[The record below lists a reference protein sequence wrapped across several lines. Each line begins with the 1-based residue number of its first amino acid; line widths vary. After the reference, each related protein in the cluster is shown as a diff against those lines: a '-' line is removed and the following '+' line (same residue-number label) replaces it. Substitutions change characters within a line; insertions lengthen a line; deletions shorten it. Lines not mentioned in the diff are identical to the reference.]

1 MQFVGAVVFDLDG
14 VLIDSEPIWTEVRK
28 EFVAR
33 EGGMWHPDAQRRMVG
48 MSTSEW
54 ALYMNTALQVPLP
67 PSEIGFRVVDAM
79 RMRYRD
85 RPPLVEGARD
95 AVRSLATRW
104 PLAIASSSPRLLID
118 RVLESSGLGAL
129 IPISVSSEEVALG
142 KPAPD
147 VYLLAADRL
156 GVAPAACVAIEDS
169 RNGIRSALAAHMRVI
184 AIPDPNFPLDSRQ
197 SERVSASLT
206 SIRELTVAIV
216 EGLSRAA

>member
-1 MQFVGAVVFDLDG
+1 MQFVAAVVFDLDG

-79 RMRYRD
+79 CMRYGD
-85 RPPLVEGARD
+85 QPPLVDGAVD
-95 AVRSLATRW
+95 AVRALAARW
-104 PLAIASSSPRLLID
+104 RLAMASSSPRLLID
-118 RVLESSGLGAL
+118 RVLESSDLGAL
-129 IPISVSSEEVALG
+129 IRVSVSSEEVERG

-147 VYLLAADRL
+147 VYWRAADRL
-156 GVAPAACVAIEDS
+156 GVTPEACVAIEDS
-169 RNGIRSALAAHMRVI
+169 QNGVRSALAADMRVI
-184 AIPDPNFPLDSRQ
+184 AIPDPNFSLGWPLAD
-197 SERVSASLT
+197 RVSASLAN
-206 SIRELTVAIV
+206 IKELTVAIV
-216 EGLSRAA
+216 DGL